1 MSDVNVEAPKNNH
14 QSRKQKKHRL
24 TDMIQ
29 CPYCKAFSYPK
40 IYKDPKDEEQKKA
53 ILCGACMANVVPYI
67 NAREAYEKKMQ
78 EEYLLKAKEKFDPQ
92 MDELIEDRDKRI
104 EVLNKIGDEI
114 VVVNDEG
121 QEEHYPNA
129 ERIVAEVL
137 TEGNEWATVKTEEA
151 K

>member
-1 MSDVNVEAPKNNH
+1 
-14 QSRKQKKHRL
+14 
-24 TDMIQ
+24 
-29 CPYCKAFSYPK
+29 
-40 IYKDPKDEEQKKA
+40 
-53 ILCGACMANVVPYI
+53 
-67 NAREAYEKKMQ
+67 MQ